1 MKITIKRTGG
11 YAGLDE
17 EVAAIDTAQL
27 APEKAR
33 QVAAAINQA
42 NFFTQPAYTGEVG
55 ADMLRY
61 EISVSDAGR
70 THQIAF
76 AEDGSPE
83 TAALHALV
91 EEVSRLA

>member
-1 MKITIKRTGG
+1 MKITIRRTGG

-17 EVAAIDTAQL
+17 AVAAIDTSQL

-33 QVAAAINQA
+33 QIEAAINKA
-42 NFFTQPAYTGEVG
+42 NFFTQPAHTGEVG

-61 EISVSDAGR
+61 EISVSDGAR
-70 THQIAF
+70 THAIAF

-91 EEVSRLA
+91 DEVSRLA

>member
-1 MKITIKRTGG
+1 MKITIRHRGG

-27 APEKAR
+27 APEQAR
-33 QVAAAINQA
+33 QIEAAIN
-42 NFFTQPAYTGEVG
+42 NVGFFTQPAYTGEVG

-61 EISVSDAGR
+61 EISVSDGAR
-70 THQIAF
+70 THAIAF

-83 TAALHALV
+83 TAALRALV
-91 EEVSRLA
+91 DEVSRLA